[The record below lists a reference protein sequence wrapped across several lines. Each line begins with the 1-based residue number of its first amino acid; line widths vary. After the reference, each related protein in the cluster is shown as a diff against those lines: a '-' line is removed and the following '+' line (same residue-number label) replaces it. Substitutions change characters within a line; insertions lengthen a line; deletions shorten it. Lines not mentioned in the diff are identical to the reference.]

1 MTVRPASAPSDLAA
15 EVRTIAETARDIAR
29 GTDHEAAVDTVTRR
43 LDEPLRVA
51 IAGRVKAGK
60 STLLNALV
68 GERLAATDAG
78 ECTRIVTWY
87 RHAIGY
93 RVTAHLRPTGTRELE
108 FRREDG
114 ELLIQLGDLD
124 VDEIDRIEVGWPS
137 AKLESMTL
145 IDTPGLGSTDE
156 RTSTRTMTSL
166 LDAGVASPAD
176 ADAVLY
182 LMRHLHHGDARFLE
196 AFMDHSIA
204 HASPVNAIVVLSRA
218 DEIGAAR
225 PDALDSAR
233 AIAARY
239 AADARV
245 RELASGVVP
254 VAGLLAE
261 TGATLRQAQF
271 DWLRTLARSDA
282 AVRDALLISVERFRD
297 AEANPLG
304 EEVREE
310 LLDRLGLY
318 GLRLAVR
325 LIAEGEVRTATELSS
340 ALLEQ
345 SGIRPLQRVLIEAY
359 AARASLLKA
368 RSALVALR
376 AIGVALG
383 RDGVAGSREVLES
396 IDRLEASSGA
406 LAMLRL
412 QHLVLAGHLDLGDAE
427 RAEVER
433 LSGVGGTGSRVGLDD
448 DASPDAVRAAAL
460 AAIERW
466 RARAGNPLSDRRT
479 IEAAEIISRAYEEIH
494 AAAR

>member
-1 MTVRPASAPSDLAA
+1 MTVHQVRAPRDLAA
-15 EVRTIAETARDIAR
+15 EVRAIAETAREAAR
-29 GTDHEAAVDTVTRR
+29 GTGQEATVDAVTRR

-93 RVTAHLRPTGTRELE
+93 GVTAYLRPEGSRELE

-114 ELLIQLGDLD
+114 ELRIDLD
-124 VDEIDRIEVGWPS
+124 GLEVDDIDRIEVGWPS

-145 IDTPGLGSTDE
+145 IDTPGLGSTDP
-156 RTSTRTMTSL
+156 RTSGRTMTSL
-166 LDAGVASPAD
+166 LDAGVDSPAD

-233 AIAARY
+233 VIAARY

-261 TGATLRQAQF
+261 TGATLRQEQF
-271 DWLRTLARSDA
+271 DWLLALARLDEG
-282 AVRDALLISVERFRD
+282 VRDRLLTSVERFRD
-297 AEANPLG
+297 ADANPLG
-304 EEVREE
+304 AEIREE

-325 LIAEGEVRTATELSS
+325 LIAEGGVKSATELST

-345 SGIRPLQRVLIEAY
+345 SGIRPLVRVLAEAY

-376 AIGVALG
+376 AIGVELA
-383 RDGVAGSREVLES
+383 REEVPGSREVLAAL
-396 IDRLEASSGA
+396 DRVEASSGA

-412 QHLVLAGHLDLGDAE
+412 QHLVLAGHLELADAE
-427 RAEVER
+427 HEEVDR
-433 LSGVGGTGSRVGLDD
+433 LSGTGTGAARVGLAE
-448 DASPDAVRAAAL
+448 DATPDAVRAAAL
-460 AAIERW
+460 AGVERW

-494 AAAR
+494 ASAG

>member
-1 MTVRPASAPSDLAA
+1 MTDLAT
-15 EVRTIAETARDIAR
+15 EVRAIADLARRAAT
-29 GTDHEAAVDTVTRR
+29 GTGFAASVDDVTRR

-51 IAGRVKAGK
+51 VAGRVKAGK

-87 RHAIGY
+87 RHGLGY
-93 RVTAHLRPTGTRELE
+93 SVAADLRPEGRTDLA
-108 FRREDG
+108 FRRLDG
-114 ELLIQLGDLD
+114 ELLIDLGAHD
-124 VDEIDRIEVGWPS
+124 VDAIERIEVGWPS

-145 IDTPGLGSTDE
+145 IDTPGLGSANESTSD
-156 RTSTRTMTSL
+156 RTTASL
-166 LDAGVASPAD
+166 LDAGIEGPAE

-204 HASPVNAIVVLSRA
+204 HASPVNAVVVLSRA

-233 AIAARY
+233 SIAARY
-239 AADARV
+239 AADPRV
-245 RELASGVVP
+245 RELASGVLP

-261 TGATLRQAQF
+261 TGATLRQEQF
-271 DWLRTLARSDA
+271 EWLRAIARLEPGP
-282 AVRDALLISVERFRD
+282 RGNLLVSVERFRD

-304 EEVREE
+304 EEIREE
-310 LLDRLGLY
+310 LLARFGLF
-318 GLRLAVR
+318 GLRLATR
-325 LIAEGEVRTATELSS
+325 LIADGNVRTAPELSA

-345 SGIRPLQRVLIEAY
+345 SGIRALQRVLEEAY
-359 AARASLLKA
+359 GARGSLLKA

-383 RDGVAGSREVLES
+383 RDGVAEAAAVIEA

-406 LAMLRL
+406 LALLRL
-412 QHLVLAGHLDLGDAE
+412 QHLVLAGHLDLTDAE
-427 RAEVER
+427 RAEVDR
-433 LSGVGGTGSRVGLDD
+433 LCGAGD
-448 DASPDAVRAAAL
+448 DAVRAGLVPGATADAVRAAAL
-460 AAIERW
+460 AGVDRW
-466 RARAGNPLSDRRT
+466 RARSGNPLSDRRT

-494 AAAR
+494 AGAS